1 MVQKFEPCYICMY
14 LQTEKL
20 YPQNVCLKYMK
31 LRENFIPTDRKT
43 LSTKILPIL
52 YETERERV
60 GTLLESAPHYACT
73 TDIWISRAQH
83 CLYVSLSV
91 HYLSTDFTLQTHVLE
106 SKEFL
111 DSHSGVNLHEI
122 NSSLQGYL

>member
-1 MVQKFEPCYICMY
+1 MY
-14 LQTEKL
+14 VPPDRKTLPTKCLPQVHETEREL
-20 YPQNVCLKYMK
+20 YT
-31 LRENFIPTDRKT
+31 TDRKT
-43 LSTKILPIL
+43 LSTKILLIL

-91 HYLSTDFTLQTHVLE
+91 HYLSTDFTLQSHVLE

-111 DSHSGVNLHEI
+111 DSHSGVNL
-122 NSSLQGYL
+122 L